1 MVNVAVAVERVNDL
15 GQRQRQTVNV
25 NGVQPATIIAT
36 GSTDAQQLRARVSA
50 MKLFTRCFVPATLL
64 TLAGCGLRATSTPD
78 PTDPPADEPPPPAD
92 SFDKHVDTDKG
103 PVIGRGDGAITAF
116 LGIPYAAPPVGSLR
130 WRAPQPHAAWTSPRE
145 ATALGPACAQSEG
158 GFGQEGPYSED
169 CLTLNVWS
177 PRPEVS
183 AKAPVMVFIH
193 GGAWVHGSSN
203 QAGYDGRE
211 IATRGVVV
219 VSINYRLGALGFLA
233 HPELTAEDDHASS
246 GNTGLLDQQ
255 AALRWT
261 QTNIAAFGG
270 DPNNVT
276 VFGESA
282 GAMSV
287 CAQAV
292 SPLAA
297 GLFHR
302 GIGESGSCAIFA
314 TPLHD
319 VAGATRPSAE
329 SLGVAVAAALGC
341 DTAPDV
347 LACMRDQP
355 ADAVTAITPA
365 SLGLRGVNFQPNI
378 DGYVLPE
385 APGAAFAAGRIN
397 ALAGYLAG
405 TNLDE
410 ATIFTRSTVIETEA
424 DYEAAVNRLLPAL
437 ASNALALYPAS
448 AYPTP
453 KDAYDALFTE
463 VIFTC
468 PTRGQLRAQAARGT
482 TAYLYQLTRPTGFG
496 TISGLGVYH
505 GSELPFVFGNLSVRS
520 GMSADDRAFSDQL
533 IGYWTRFAATGN
545 PNGSGAATWSPHTA
559 ATDAHLELGT
569 AIEPSVGLVREHCDA
584 IAQWQAQ

>member
-1 MVNVAVAVERVNDL
+1 MKSFTLTVA
-15 GQRQRQTVNV
+15 
-25 NGVQPATIIAT
+25 
-36 GSTDAQQLRARVSA
+36 
-50 MKLFTRCFVPATLL
+50 ATLMA
-64 TLAGCGLRATSTPD
+64 LAACGLRSHTSPD
-78 PTDPPADEPPPPAD
+78 PTEPPDDDDPPPAGSLD
-92 SFDKHVDTDKG
+92 LQVATDKG
-103 PVIGRGDGAITAF
+103 PVIGRSDGEITAF
-116 LGIPYAAPPVGSLR
+116 LGIPFAAPPVGSLR
-130 WRAPQPHAAWTSPRE
+130 WRAPQPHAAWTEPLR
-145 ATALGPACAQSEG
+145 ATALGPACAQSAG

-177 PRPEVS
+177 PRPEVA

-203 QAGYDGRE
+203 QAGYDGRAL
-211 IATRGVVV
+211 ATRGVVV
-219 VSINYRLGALGFLA
+219 VSLNYRLGVLGFLA

-261 QTNIAAFGG
+261 QANIAAFGG
-270 DPNNVT
+270 DPDNVT

-287 CAQAV
+287 CVHAM
-292 SPLAA
+292 SPIAA

-302 GIGESGSCAIFA
+302 GIAESGSCTIFA

-319 VAGATRPSAE
+319 APGATRPSAE
-329 SLGVAVAAALGC
+329 SLGVAVAAAVGC

-347 LACMRDQP
+347 LACMRDTP
-355 ADAVTAITPA
+355 TDELTAITPA
-365 SLGLRGVNFQPNI
+365 SLGLTGVNYQPNI

-397 ALAGYLAG
+397 ALDGYLAG

-410 ATIFTRSTVIETEA
+410 ATLFTRSTVIETEA
-424 DYEAAVNRLLPAL
+424 DYEAAVKRLIPAR
-437 ASNALALYPAS
+437 ASDALALYPAA

-453 KDAYDALFTE
+453 KDAYDAMFTE

-482 TAYLYQLTRPTGFG
+482 TAYLYQLTRPTALG
-496 TISGLGVYH
+496 TLSGLGVYH
-505 GSELPFVFGNLSVRS
+505 ASELPFVFGNLSARS
-520 GMSADDRAFSDQL
+520 GMAADDRAFSDQL

-545 PNGSGAATWSPHTA
+545 PNGAGATTWTPHTA
-559 ATDAHLELGT
+559 ATDAHLDLGT
-569 AIEPSVGLVREHCDA
+569 VIEASVGLQREHCDA